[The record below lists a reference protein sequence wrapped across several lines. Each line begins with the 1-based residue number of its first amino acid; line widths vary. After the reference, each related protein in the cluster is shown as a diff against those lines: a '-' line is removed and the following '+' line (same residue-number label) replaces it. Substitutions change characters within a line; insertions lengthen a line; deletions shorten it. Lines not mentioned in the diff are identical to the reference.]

1 MMVGV
6 IGAGAW
12 GTALAITAARG
23 GADVSLWSYDG
34 GIKEFDGVSIPDSVS
49 VTTKLSDLSLSLIHI

>member
-1 MMVGV
+1 MKVGV

-23 GADVSLWSYDG
+23 GADVLLWSYDG
-34 GIKEFDGVSIPDSVS
+34 GVKEFEGVAIPENIN
-49 VTTKLSDLSLSLIHI
+49 VTTQMSDLDRKSVV